1 MTAEEIIN
9 KVKEIKKRKGLTQG
23 RLAKL
28 IDVEP
33 KYIAYIEDGHVGE
46 VPMNILSKIE
56 DTVDYLEN

>member
-9 KVKEIKKRKGLTQG
+9 KVKEIKKSKGLTQG

-28 IDVEP
+28 INVDP
-33 KYIAYIEDGHVGE
+33 KYIAYIEDGNVGE

-56 DTVDYLEN
+56 DTIDCLED